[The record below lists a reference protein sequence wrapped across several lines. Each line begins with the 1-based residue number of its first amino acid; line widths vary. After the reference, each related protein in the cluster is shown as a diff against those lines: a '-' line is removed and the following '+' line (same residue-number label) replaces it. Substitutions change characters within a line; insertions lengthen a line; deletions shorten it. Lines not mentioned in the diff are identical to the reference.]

1 MRRKSAKKRAKL
13 ARLGA
18 AWRELMVNVTTLTR
32 CEDRAKLMQWWAD
45 YLDGRKTGKVLKM
58 KKRAA

>member
-1 MRRKSAKKRAKL
+1 VRRKSAKKRAKL

-32 CEDRAKLMQWWAD
+32 CEDEKAGRLMPVPG
-45 YLDGRKTGKVLKM
+45 DGAPSAGPCCF
-58 KKRAA
+58 